1 MKHLQAEKDIFSV
14 LLSNGAILGGRSGG
28 AALHTGTTDP
38 HLPGAKLSLTA
49 QQQFVG
55 APAATPLPT
64 AWAAKLVQ
72 PALVPLCQQKPPPQL
87 PEPTQHP

>member
-1 MKHLQAEKDIFSV
+1 MEQFWGDAVVV
-14 LLSNGAILGGRSGG
+14 LHSTLAPQP
-28 AALHTGTTDP
+28 P